1 MAEPT
6 AFPLCWPSGWK
17 RIPSSRRRDGLFK
30 TNQRPVTVI
39 EACNRVYDQLEMFG
53 GSNVI
58 ISSNLLATQ
67 DNRPRSVKTVPDDP
81 GVSVYWLQRG
91 AQRCMAIDRYTT
103 VAQNIAAIAATLDA
117 MRAIDRHGGAEILD
131 RAFSVRA
138 SSRQRLEE
146 TTGSQAARRRPKSQR
161 GTGSWRARITQT
173 RAETPTRWPPS
184 TRLQDLRGTFLTQ
197 LIRAGVDIKTTQ
209 ILARHSSERTTMKS
223 YLRSDDSAQRGAIE
237 SLRDRLGLGAPDD
250 IGAADRGS
258 KTG

>member
-131 RAFSVRA
+131 RAFSGFA
-138 SSRQRLEE
+138 ALPATAGGDDWFAGCKTAPEI
-146 TTGSQAARRRPKSQR
+146 AARYR
-161 GTGSWRARITQT
+161 
-173 RAETPTRWPPS
+173 E
-184 TRLQDLRGTFLTQ
+184 
-197 LIRAGVDIKTTQ
+197 
-209 ILARHSSERTTMKS
+209 LARTHHPDQGGDADTM
-223 YLRSDDSAQRGAIE
+223 AAINAAH
-237 SLRDRLGLGAPDD
+237 DRAKK
-250 IGAADRGS
+250 A
-258 KTG
+258 TQ